1 MKNTLKSLLR
11 TSVIALII
19 GIIIICV
26 LLRVSFDKISGMILD
41 GIRKTG
47 ELVDISSDGLN
58 IADYIVIED
67 GTIKIGGKTVEF
79 GKSGI
84 SDSSSDGS
92 LGEAIDSSDFAQN
105 RYTFA
110 SDINRALDIDIHNC
124 DLIIATADDLPDNSI
139 VVDVFESDDYKYEFT
154 TVDNTL
160 CVTDSQA
167 APEQQTLDI
176 FGFKINLGAKEK
188 APVYTG
194 LVMVVY
200 LPDDFGGEISLK
212 TTNGDIKAGG
222 LSLDENLTLETNNGI
237 IELSDSDAYSI
248 SALTSSGRITFDR
261 LSAID
266 IEVETSDA
274 GITLTD
280 LTIKRLTANTSN
292 GPIDFSGLLGEKF
305 EFTTSDGNI
314 SGSIDSQESLFSIVT
329 EADGGSCSP
338 KSDEND
344 RAQYQLTAKTSD
356 GDINIRFAG

>member
-1 MKNTLKSLLR
+1 MKDTLKSLLR

-58 IADYIVIED
+58 IADYIVIEN

-79 GKSGI
+79 GSGI
-84 SDSSSDGS
+84 TDGSSDGS
-92 LGEAIDSSDFAQN
+92 LGEALDNTDFAQN

-110 SDINRALDIDIHNC
+110 SDVNRALDIDIHNC
-124 DLIIATADDLPDNSI
+124 DLIVATADDLPDNSI

-167 APEQQTLDI
+167 APEQHTLNI
-176 FGFKINLGAKEK
+176 FGFTINLGAKEK

-212 TTNGDIKAGG
+212 TTNGDIRVGW
-222 LSLDENLTLETNNGI
+222 LSLVANLILETNDGI

-248 SALTSSGRITFDR
+248 SALTSSGRIAFDR

-274 GITLTD
+274 GITLSD

-305 EFTTSDGNI
+305 EFETSDGNI

-338 KSDEND
+338 KSNEND

-356 GDINIRFAG
+356 GDINIRFAN

>member
-1 MKNTLKSLLR
+1 MKDTLKSLLR
-11 TSVIALII
+11 TSVIVLII
-19 GIIIICV
+19 GIILVCV
-26 LLRVSFDKISGMILD
+26 LLRVSFDKISSMILD
-41 GIRKTG
+41 GINKTG
-47 ELVDISSDGLN
+47 ELIDISADGLN
-58 IADYIVIED
+58 IGDYIVIED

-79 GKSGI
+79 GSGI
-84 SDSSSDGS
+84 TDGSSDGS
-92 LGEAIDSSDFAQN
+92 LGEALDNTDFAQN

-110 SDINRALDIDIHNC
+110 SDVNRALDIDIHNC
-124 DLIIATADDLPDNSI
+124 DLIVATADDLPDNSI
-139 VVDVFESDDYKYEFT
+139 VVDVFESSDYKYEFT

-160 CVTDSQA
+160 CVSDSQA

-248 SALTSSGRITFDR
+248 SALTSSGRIAFDR

-266 IEVETSDA
+266 IEAETSDA

-314 SGSIDSQESLFSIVT
+314 SGSIDSQESLFSIIT

-338 KSDEND
+338 KSNEND

-356 GDINIRFAG
+356 GDINIRFAN

>member
-1 MKNTLKSLLR
+1 MKDTLKSLLR

-79 GKSGI
+79 GSGI
-84 SDSSSDGS
+84 TDGSSDGS
-92 LGEAIDSSDFAQN
+92 LGEALDNTDFAQN

-110 SDINRALDIDIHNC
+110 SDVNRALDIDIHNC
-124 DLIIATADDLPDNSI
+124 DLIVATADDLPDNSI
-139 VVDVFESDDYKYEFT
+139 VVDVFESSDYKYEFT

-167 APEQQTLDI
+167 APEQHTLNI
-176 FGFKINLGAKEK
+176 FGFTINLGAKEK

-212 TTNGDIKAGG
+212 TTNGDIRVGG
-222 LSLDENLTLETNNGI
+222 LSLEENLNLETSDGI

-248 SALTSSGRITFDR
+248 SALTSGNRITFDR

-266 IEVETSDA
+266 IEARTSEA
-274 GITLTD
+274 SITLTD
-280 LTIKRLTANTSN
+280 LTIKRLTAKTSN

-305 EFTTSDGNI
+305 EFTTSDGDI

-329 EADGGSCSP
+329 EADGGSCNP
-338 KSDEND
+338 KSNEND

-356 GDINIRFAG
+356 GDINIRFAN

>member
-1 MKNTLKSLLR
+1 MKDTLKSLLR

-58 IADYIVIED
+58 IADYIVIEN

-79 GKSGI
+79 GSGI
-84 SDSSSDGS
+84 TDGSSDGS
-92 LGEAIDSSDFAQN
+92 LGEALDNTDFAQN

-110 SDINRALDIDIHNC
+110 SDVNRALDIDIHNC
-124 DLIIATADDLPDNSI
+124 DLIVATADDLPDNSI

-154 TVDNTL
+154 TADNTL
-160 CVTDSQA
+160 YVTDSQA

-248 SALTSSGRITFDR
+248 SALTSSGRIAFDR

-292 GPIDFSGLLGEKF
+292 GPIDFSGLIGEKF

-314 SGSIDSQESLFSIVT
+314 SGSIDSQESLFSIIT

-338 KSDEND
+338 KSNEND

-356 GDINIRFAG
+356 GDINIRFAN

>member
-1 MKNTLKSLLR
+1 MKDTLKSLLR
-11 TSVIALII
+11 TSVIILII
-19 GIIIICV
+19 GIILVCV
-26 LLRVSFDKISGMILD
+26 LLRVSFDKISSMILD
-41 GIRKTG
+41 GINKTG
-47 ELVDISSDGLN
+47 ELIDISADGLN
-58 IADYIVIED
+58 IGDYIVIED

-79 GKSGI
+79 GSGI
-84 SDSSSDGS
+84 TDGSSDGS
-92 LGEAIDSSDFAQN
+92 LGEALDNTDFAQN

-110 SDINRALDIDIHNC
+110 SDVNRALDIDIHNC
-124 DLIIATADDLPDNSI
+124 DLIVATADDLPDNSI

-167 APEQQTLDI
+167 APEQHTLNI
-176 FGFKINLGAKEK
+176 FGFTINLGAKEK

-222 LSLDENLTLETNNGI
+222 LSIDENLTLETNNGI

-248 SALTSSGRITFDR
+248 SALTSSGRIAFDR

-314 SGSIDSQESLFSIVT
+314 SGSIDSQESLFSIIT

-338 KSDEND
+338 KSNEND

-356 GDINIRFAG
+356 GDINIRFAN

>member
-1 MKNTLKSLLR
+1 MKDTLKSLLR
-11 TSVIALII
+11 TSVIVLII
-19 GIIIICV
+19 GIILICV
-26 LLRVSFDKISGMILD
+26 LLRVTFDKVSGMILD
-41 GIRKTG
+41 GIQKTG
-47 ELVDISSDGLN
+47 ELIDISSDGLN
-58 IADYIVIED
+58 IADYIVIEN

-79 GKSGI
+79 GSGI
-84 SDSSSDGS
+84 TDGSSDGS
-92 LGEAIDSSDFAQN
+92 LGEALDNTDFAQN

-110 SDINRALDIDIHNC
+110 SDVNRALDIDIHNC
-124 DLIIATADDLPDNSI
+124 DLIVATADDLPDNSI

-160 CVTDSQA
+160 CVSDSQA
-167 APEQQTLDI
+167 APEQHTLNI
-176 FGFKINLGAKEK
+176 FGFTINLGAKEK

-248 SALTSSGRITFDR
+248 SALTSSGRIAFDR

-344 RAQYQLTAKTSD
+344 RAQYQFTAKTSD

>member
-1 MKNTLKSLLR
+1 MKDTLKSLLR
-11 TSVIALII
+11 TSVIVLII
-19 GIIIICV
+19 GIILICV
-26 LLRVSFDKISGMILD
+26 LLRVTFDKISSMILD
-41 GIRKTG
+41 GINKTG

-58 IADYIVIED
+58 IADYIVIEN

-79 GKSGI
+79 GSGI
-84 SDSSSDGS
+84 SDASSDGS
-92 LGEAIDSSDFAQN
+92 LGEALDNADFAQN

-124 DLIIATADDLPDNSI
+124 DLIVATADDLPDNSI

-160 CVTDSQA
+160 CVSDSQA
-167 APEQQTLDI
+167 APEQHTLNI
-176 FGFKINLGAKEK
+176 FGFTINLGAKEK

>member
-1 MKNTLKSLLR
+1 MKDTLKSLLR

-58 IADYIVIED
+58 IADYIVIEN

-79 GKSGI
+79 GSGI
-84 SDSSSDGS
+84 TDGSSDGS
-92 LGEAIDSSDFAQN
+92 LGEALDNTDFAQN

-110 SDINRALDIDIHNC
+110 SDVNRALDIDIHNC
-124 DLIIATADDLPDNSI
+124 DLIVATADDLPDNSI

-167 APEQQTLDI
+167 APEQHTLNI
-176 FGFKINLGAKEK
+176 FCFTINLGAKEK

-212 TTNGDIKAGG
+212 TTNGDIRVGG
-222 LSLDENLTLETNNGI
+222 LSLDENLILETNDGI

-248 SALTSSGRITFDR
+248 SALTSSGRIAFDR

-274 GITLTD
+274 GITLSD

-305 EFTTSDGNI
+305 EFETSDGNI

-338 KSDEND
+338 KSNEND

-356 GDINIRFAG
+356 GDINIRFAN

>member
-1 MKNTLKSLLR
+1 MKDTLKSLLR
-11 TSVIALII
+11 TSVIVLII
-19 GIIIICV
+19 GIILVCV
-26 LLRVSFDKISGMILD
+26 LLRVSFDKISSMILD
-41 GIRKTG
+41 GINKTG

-58 IADYIVIED
+58 IADYIVIEN

-79 GKSGI
+79 GSGI
-84 SDSSSDGS
+84 TDGSSDGS
-92 LGEAIDSSDFAQN
+92 LGEALDNTDFAQN

-110 SDINRALDIDIHNC
+110 SDVNRALDIDIHNC
-124 DLIIATADDLPDNSI
+124 DLIVATADDLPDNSI
-139 VVDVFESDDYKYEFT
+139 VVDVFESNDYKYEFT

-160 CVTDSQA
+160 CVSDSQA
-167 APEQQTLDI
+167 APEQQTLNI
-176 FGFKINLGAKEK
+176 FGFTINLGAKEK

-200 LPDDFGGEISLK
+200 LPDDFGGKISLK

-248 SALTSSGRITFDR
+248 SALTSSGRIAFDR

-314 SGSIDSQESLFSIVT
+314 SGSIDSQESLFSIIT

-338 KSDEND
+338 KSNEND

-356 GDINIRFAG
+356 GDINIRFAN

>member
-1 MKNTLKSLLR
+1 MKDTLKSLLR

-19 GIIIICV
+19 GIIIVCV

-79 GKSGI
+79 GSGI
-84 SDSSSDGS
+84 TDGSSDGS
-92 LGEAIDSSDFAQN
+92 LGEALDNADFAQN

-110 SDINRALDIDIHNC
+110 SDVNRALDIDIHNC
-124 DLIIATADDLPDNSI
+124 DLIVATADDLPDNSI

-167 APEQQTLDI
+167 APEQHTLNI
-176 FGFKINLGAKEK
+176 LGFTINLGAKEK

-222 LSLDENLTLETNNGI
+222 LSLEENLTLETNNGI

-248 SALTSSGRITFDR
+248 SALTSSGRIAFDR

-274 GITLTD
+274 SITLTD

>member
-1 MKNTLKSLLR
+1 MKDTLKSLLR
-11 TSVIALII
+11 TSVIVLII
-19 GIIIICV
+19 GIILICV
-26 LLRVSFDKISGMILD
+26 LLRVSFDKVSGMILD
-41 GIRKTG
+41 GIQKTG
-47 ELVDISSDGLN
+47 ELIDISADGLN
-58 IADYIVIED
+58 IGDYIVIED
-67 GTIKIGGKTVEF
+67 GSIKIGGKTVEF

-92 LGEAIDSSDFAQN
+92 LGEAIDSGDFVQN

-124 DLIIATADDLPDNSI
+124 DLIVATADDLPDDSI

-167 APEQQTLDI
+167 APEQHTLNI
-176 FGFKINLGAKEK
+176 FGFTINLGAKEK

-194 LVMVVY
+194 LVMVMY
-200 LPDDFGGEISLK
+200 LPKDFDGEISLK
-212 TTNGDIKAGG
+212 TTNGDIKVGG

-248 SALTSSGRITFDR
+248 SALTSSGRIAFDR

-266 IEVETSDA
+266 ISTETNDA
-274 GITLTD
+274 SITLTD
-280 LTIKRLTANTSN
+280 LTIKRLTAKTSN

-305 EFTTSDGNI
+305 EFTTSDGDI

-338 KSDEND
+338 KSNEND

>member
-1 MKNTLKSLLR
+1 MKDTLKSLLR

-47 ELVDISSDGLN
+47 EIVDISSDGLN
-58 IADYIVIED
+58 IADYIVIEN
-67 GTIKIGGKTVEF
+67 GTIKIGGKTVAF
-79 GKSGI
+79 SSGI
-84 SDSSSDGS
+84 SDASSDGS
-92 LGEAIDSSDFAQN
+92 LGEALDNTAFAQN

-110 SDINRALDIDIHNC
+110 SDVNRALDIDIHNC

-167 APEQQTLDI
+167 APEQQTLNI
-176 FGFKINLGAKEK
+176 FGFTINLGAKEK

-248 SALTSSGRITFDR
+248 SALTSSGRIAFDR

-274 GITLTD
+274 GITLSD
-280 LTIKRLTANTSN
+280 LTIKRLTADTSN

-305 EFTTSDGNI
+305 EFETSDGNI
-314 SGSIDSQESLFSIVT
+314 SGSIDSQESLFSIIT

-338 KSDEND
+338 KSNEND
-344 RAQYQLTAKTSD
+344 RAQYQPTAKTSD

>member
-1 MKNTLKSLLR
+1 MKDTLKSLLR

-19 GIIIICV
+19 GIIMICV

-79 GKSGI
+79 GSGI
-84 SDSSSDGS
+84 TDGSSDGS
-92 LGEAIDSSDFAQN
+92 LGEALDSADFAQN

-124 DLIIATADDLPDNSI
+124 DLIVATADDLPNNSI
-139 VVDVFESDDYKYEFT
+139 IIDVFESDDYKYEFT

-167 APEQQTLDI
+167 APEQQTLNI
-176 FGFKINLGAKEK
+176 FGFTINLGAKEK

-248 SALTSSGRITFDR
+248 SALTSSGRIAFDR

>member
-1 MKNTLKSLLR
+1 MKDTLKSLLR

-58 IADYIVIED
+58 IADYIVIEN

-79 GKSGI
+79 GSGI
-84 SDSSSDGS
+84 TDGSSDGS
-92 LGEAIDSSDFAQN
+92 LGEALDNTDFAQN

-110 SDINRALDIDIHNC
+110 SDVNRALDIDIHNC
-124 DLIIATADDLPDNSI
+124 DLIVATADDLPDNSI

-167 APEQQTLDI
+167 APEQHTLNI
-176 FGFKINLGAKEK
+176 FGFTINLGAKEK

-212 TTNGDIKAGG
+212 TTNGNIKAGG

-248 SALTSSGRITFDR
+248 SALTSSGRIAFDR

-305 EFTTSDGNI
+305 EFETSDGNI
-314 SGSIDSQESLFSIVT
+314 SGSIDSQESLFSIIT

-338 KSDEND
+338 KSNEND

-356 GDINIRFAG
+356 GDINIRFAN

>member
-1 MKNTLKSLLR
+1 MKDTLKSLLR

-58 IADYIVIED
+58 IADYIVIEN

-79 GKSGI
+79 GSGI
-84 SDSSSDGS
+84 TDGSSDGS
-92 LGEAIDSSDFAQN
+92 LGEALDNADFAQN

-167 APEQQTLDI
+167 APEQQTLNI
-176 FGFKINLGAKEK
+176 FGFTINLGAKEK

-200 LPDDFGGEISLK
+200 LPDDFSGEISLK

-248 SALTSSGRITFDR
+248 SALTSSGRIAFDR

-305 EFTTSDGNI
+305 EFETSDGNI

-338 KSDEND
+338 KSNEND

>member
-1 MKNTLKSLLR
+1 MKDTLKSLLR

-58 IADYIVIED
+58 IADYIVIEN

-79 GKSGI
+79 GSGI
-84 SDSSSDGS
+84 TDGSSDGS
-92 LGEAIDSSDFAQN
+92 LGEALDNTDFAQN

-110 SDINRALDIDIHNC
+110 SDVNRALDIDIHNC
-124 DLIIATADDLPDNSI
+124 DLIVATADDLPDNSI

-167 APEQQTLDI
+167 APEQHTLNI
-176 FGFKINLGAKEK
+176 FGFTINLGAKEK

-212 TTNGDIKAGG
+212 TTNGDIRVGG
-222 LSLDENLTLETNNGI
+222 LSLDENLILETNDGI

-248 SALTSSGRITFDR
+248 SALTSSGRIAFDR

-274 GITLTD
+274 GITLSD

-305 EFTTSDGNI
+305 EFETSDGNI

-338 KSDEND
+338 KSNEND

-356 GDINIRFAG
+356 GDINIRFAN

>member
-1 MKNTLKSLLR
+1 MKDTLKSLLR
-11 TSVIALII
+11 TSVIVLII
-19 GIIIICV
+19 GIILVCV
-26 LLRVSFDKISGMILD
+26 LLRVSFDKISSMILD
-41 GIRKTG
+41 GINKTG

-58 IADYIVIED
+58 IADYIVIEN

-79 GKSGI
+79 GSGI
-84 SDSSSDGS
+84 TDGSSDGS
-92 LGEAIDSSDFAQN
+92 LGEALDNTDFAQN

-110 SDINRALDIDIHNC
+110 SDVNRALDIDIHNC
-124 DLIIATADDLPDNSI
+124 DLIVATADDLPDSSI

-167 APEQQTLDI
+167 APEQHTLNI
-176 FGFKINLGAKEK
+176 FGFTINLGAKEK

-248 SALTSSGRITFDR
+248 SALTSSGRIAFDR

-266 IEVETSDA
+266 ISTETNDA
-274 GITLTD
+274 SITLTD
-280 LTIKRLTANTSN
+280 LTIKRLTAKTSN

-305 EFTTSDGNI
+305 EFTTSDGDI

-338 KSDEND
+338 KSNEND